1 MRPMNSLAGV
11 ALICLG
17 VAIAISGDRKLHV
30 KEGRFLRIL
39 SPSGRWFRISR
50 KIQKWVIGLLLI
62 WFGLALIVG

>member
-1 MRPMNSLAGV
+1 MNSLAGV

-17 VAIAISGDRKLHV
+17 VTITIFGDRKLNV
-30 KEGRFLRIL
+30 KEGRLLRIP
-39 SPSGRWFRISR
+39 SPSGRWFEISR

>member
-1 MRPMNSLAGV
+1 MDSLAGV

-17 VAIAISGDRKLHV
+17 IAIAIFGDRKLNV
-30 KEGRFLRIL
+30 KEGSLLRLL
-39 SPSGRWFRISR
+39 SPSGRWFKISR